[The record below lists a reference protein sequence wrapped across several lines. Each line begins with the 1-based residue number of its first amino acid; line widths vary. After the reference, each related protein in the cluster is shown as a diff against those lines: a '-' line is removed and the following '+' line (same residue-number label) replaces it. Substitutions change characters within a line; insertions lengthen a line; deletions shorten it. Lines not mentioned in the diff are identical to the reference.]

1 MQIPTHM
8 IRQRGEGDMNRKI
21 ENRTKGTGAVLPAW
35 YWSKGLHD
43 AVLVKKT
50 VEQTPGSIG
59 DAYYQNDIAFQIDAA
74 CALFDTAVTEIVF
87 YNCKELSEDC
97 TLDGWIWKADEL
109 SRDGDKFLLSVV
121 FRQGME
127 TKTYRIR
134 FRDCVVRKNGDG
146 TAPD

>member
-1 MQIPTHM
+1 MK
-8 IRQRGEGDMNRKI
+8 RQRGK
-21 ENRTKGTGAVLPAW
+21 ENIKQHNKNLTDGTGAVHPAW

-50 VEQTPGSIG
+50 AVQTPGSIG
-59 DAYYQNDIAFQIDAA
+59 DVYFQNYIVFQIDAA
-74 CALFDTAVTEIVF
+74 CAMFDTAVTEIIF
-87 YNCKELSEDC
+87 YNCKELSGDC
-97 TLDGWIWKADEL
+97 TIDGWIWKTDEL
-109 SRDGDKFLLSVV
+109 SRDSDKYLLSIV

-134 FRDCVVRKNGDG
+134 FRSCVVRKKEDE

>member
-1 MQIPTHM
+1 
-8 IRQRGEGDMNRKI
+8 MNQHN
-21 ENRTKGTGAVLPAW
+21 ENLTDGTGGVFPAW

-50 VEQTPGSIG
+50 IIQTPGSISG
-59 DAYYQNDIAFQIDAA
+59 AYYQNGIVFQIDAA

-87 YNCKELSEDC
+87 YNCKELSGDC
-97 TLDGWIWKADEL
+97 ALDGWIWKSDEL
-109 SRDGDKFLLSVV
+109 SRDGDRYLLSVV
-121 FRQGME
+121 FRQGMA

-134 FRDCVVRKNGDG
+134 FRDCVVRKNGNG